1 MLISLAVLAECQHGD
16 PLWHAWPI
24 TQRDQQPSCAGH
36 IDEHTDMLLGHTL
49 NHTEYFHVKSVQ
61 DSTWENL
68 DHNHM
73 SISQHHI
80 TNSDLSFKSE
90 QTVGRSIPMHIS
102 DSGQVTLHAQ
112 YEIAETWDTERTYPS
127 AVKLP
132 INVLS
137 KFWTLYNC
145 TGIPMQ
151 NPEIGI
157 RHPNSR
163 TKHYTNPNSHN
174 WYYNHDEP

>member
-1 MLISLAVLAECQHGD
+1 MEKSGPQSHGS
-16 PLWHAWPI
+16 I
-24 TQRDQQPSCAGH
+24 PSR
-36 IDEHTDMLLGHTL
+36 
-49 NHTEYFHVKSVQ
+49 
-61 DSTWENL
+61 
-68 DHNHM
+68 
-73 SISQHHI
+73 I
-80 TNSDLSFKSE
+80 TNKDLSFESE

-102 DSGQVTLHAQ
+102 DLGQVTLHAH
-112 YEIAETWDTERTYPS
+112 YEIAETRYTEITYPS

-132 INVLS
+132 IIVKS

-174 WYYNHDEP
+174 